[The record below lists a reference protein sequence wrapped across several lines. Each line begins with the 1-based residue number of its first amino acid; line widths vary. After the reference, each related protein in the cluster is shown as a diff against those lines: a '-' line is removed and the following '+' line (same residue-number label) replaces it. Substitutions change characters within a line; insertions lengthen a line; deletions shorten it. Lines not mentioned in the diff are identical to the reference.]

1 MADEKKIKGKPFKC
15 SDELYVSEKK
25 LKEELTKEREKAA
38 YNAEI
43 AASER
48 EGLEK
53 EREKAAHNAG
63 VELVFTFA

>member
-38 YNAEI
+38 YN
-43 AASER
+43 
-48 EGLEK
+48 EK
-53 EREKAAHNAG
+53 VQLA
-63 VELVFTFA
+63 FTFVWMACLAAKLWWLK